1 MLKILGRKTSS
12 NVQKVLWCC
21 DEIGL
26 PFEREDTGGEFGRNK
41 TPEYLALNP
50 NGPAPTSTTTDS
62 SPNLR
67 AWCERLCER
76 PAYRK
81 VIMGQ

>member
-26 PFEREDTGGEFGRNK
+26 PFERAD
-41 TPEYLALNP
+41 LAN
-50 NGPAPTSTTTDS
+50 ARSTRS
-62 SPNLR
+62 FLR
-67 AWCERLCER
+67 
-76 PAYRK
+76 
-81 VIMGQ
+81 